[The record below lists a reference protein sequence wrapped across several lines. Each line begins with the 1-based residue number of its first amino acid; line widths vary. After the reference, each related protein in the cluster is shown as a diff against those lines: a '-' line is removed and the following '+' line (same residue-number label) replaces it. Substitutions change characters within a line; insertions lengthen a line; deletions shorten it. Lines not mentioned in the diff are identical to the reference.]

1 MGNHFRKA
9 VLVATLL
16 AASACSDV
24 SPVWIYERTPDKLR
38 DATNVI
44 ATIRSQEKYED
55 VRLKVVIERRA
66 DQADV
71 GYIFHQYPSDRCDPN
86 NPYLMRLDTGPIEP
100 VPCLKPDLVAA
111 PRNHIPAS
119 TIQRIEQAD
128 TLVVEAPT
136 SAGPVQYTFRV
147 RVRPRRPSTFPRQ
160 LPDAATGLAGRDFQ
174 FSKRLSRNS
183 LARRAKRRLL
193 RARRPFSPPKA

>member
-1 MGNHFRKA
+1 MSVSPATLERGMGNHFRKA

-147 RVRPRRPSTFPRQ
+147 R
-160 LPDAATGLAGRDFQ
+160 GL
-174 FSKRLSRNS
+174 RL
-183 LARRAKRRLL
+183 
-193 RARRPFSPPKA
+193 